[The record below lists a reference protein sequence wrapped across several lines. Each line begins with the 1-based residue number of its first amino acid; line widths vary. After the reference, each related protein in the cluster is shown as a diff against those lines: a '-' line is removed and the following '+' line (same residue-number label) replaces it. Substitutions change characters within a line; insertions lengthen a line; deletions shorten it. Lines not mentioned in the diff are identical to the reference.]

1 MRRRACASSHLSWFL
16 ESKSVKEKERGD
28 TTDST
33 TFAIQESEDQ
43 KLGGFCLNSI
53 NSPLCLQKF
62 ILLSVCLLVSS
73 FTEYLSARPLF
84 RTPICVWGAV
94 KLRALSV
101 STIAARSFRVS
112 SGTALLCRRLLLRL
126 TRYVGLSDGWMD
138 EWMEEGREVSGLA
151 LEFYRSARAV
161 LRRSSIL
168 LSVLLFLHSRRIRFD
183 DGANNRTAAQAAAE
197 AIVAAESAAAAAAA
211 ELAEEVVFSW
221 YRMRDSSLSFSLFR
235 LLAATSQKIPFVFVG
250 SSSEIDPDAHIR
262 RPSGSGT
269 F

>member
-1 MRRRACASSHLSWFL
+1 M
-16 ESKSVKEKERGD
+16 
-28 TTDST
+28 
-33 TFAIQESEDQ
+33 
-43 KLGGFCLNSI
+43 
-53 NSPLCLQKF
+53 
-62 ILLSVCLLVSS
+62 
-73 FTEYLSARPLF
+73 
-84 RTPICVWGAV
+84 

-101 STIAARSFRVS
+101 STIAARSIRVS

>member
-1 MRRRACASSHLSWFL
+1 M
-16 ESKSVKEKERGD
+16 
-28 TTDST
+28 
-33 TFAIQESEDQ
+33 
-43 KLGGFCLNSI
+43 
-53 NSPLCLQKF
+53 
-62 ILLSVCLLVSS
+62 
-73 FTEYLSARPLF
+73 
-84 RTPICVWGAV
+84 

-197 AIVAAESAAAAAAA
+197 ATVAAESAAAAAA

-221 YRMRDSSLSFSLFR
+221 YRMRGSSLSFSLFR